1 MLFENRTKEQ
11 SLTLFCS
18 VCSEFLARYKCC
30 SDSCSCSFPLP
41 SQQLHNLSQLPCILT
56 QYPLNTSYRRRHNM
70 FSIWVVKKSEGNGK
84 KNLGKKKN
92 PVILYNYE
100 NVDSRTTHDYASKP
114 SSWNDKI
121 HGWIPFREWFFSQLI
136 LCIIFWN

>member
-1 MLFENRTKEQ
+1 MFALNSWQDTSAAVTAAPAPFHSPHSNCTTSHSCPASWHSTHWTPATEGGTTCFQFE
-11 SLTLFCS
+11 
-18 VCSEFLARYKCC
+18 
-30 SDSCSCSFPLP
+30 
-41 SQQLHNLSQLPCILT
+41 LSKNQKG
-56 QYPLNTSYRRRHNM
+56 M
-70 FSIWVVKKSEGNGK
+70 EKKIWE
-84 KNLGKKKN
+84 KKKN

>member
-84 KNLGKKKN
+84 KNLGKKK
-92 PVILYNYE
+92 
-100 NVDSRTTHDYASKP
+100 
-114 SSWNDKI
+114 KI
-121 HGWIPFREWFFSQLI
+121 QSFYITMKMLIVGLLMTMHPNHPAEMIRFMAESLSESDFFL
-136 LCIIFWN
+136 N